1 MVFELFDRLKRLLK
15 TSPATSGGAAADS
28 PDPVEAAGAQAAELQ
43 RANDLFSRGQ
53 FDTAAGL
60 LTQVLEGQHDCADA
74 HFLLGLIEKRRGDP
88 EAAADCFVLATT
100 FRPDFA
106 DAWCQL
112 AAVEMARGDMEGG
125 RQAIARALESAPAHV
140 EAHLMAARLCEAEKQ
155 FARAIQHWQAVV
167 GAQPDHALAYCNLGR
182 LTLRD
187 TQDDERALGYV
198 QTALSLQPHLAEAHS
213 CLAQLLQFQG
223 QSADA
228 IRECDTA
235 LEIDPAAT
243 HPRMIRALAHL
254 SLGRF
259 EQGWEDYEERK
270 RVYPLFAVRKFPYP
284 EWTGG
289 DLAGRRLLVFH
300 EQGLGDEIMFASCFR
315 DVLHGA
321 PQCVIECSA
330 KLEPLFRRSFQNA
343 TIVVSDQTSPDL
355 AYLQSQP
362 AIDCQVAA
370 GSLPR
375 IYRRDLRDFPD
386 ETGYLRA
393 DAAAIQ
399 RWKERLCHTANGDK
413 PGIGLSWRGGVQ
425 STNQAGR
432 SVAAGLLKSRLVSPR
447 FNFVSL
453 QYGERAADLAV
464 LNEGPVA
471 GVHDWPEAQATFD
484 ETAALVA
491 ALDLV
496 ISVDT
501 TVAHLAGALGKPVW
515 VMVPHNAEWRYL
527 REGATMPWYPTMRIF
542 RRHQG
547 ADWNETLAEIVQ
559 ALEVWQTNFR
569 SSD

>member
-1 MVFELFDRLKRLLK
+1 MFELFDRLKRLLI
-15 TSPATSGGAAADS
+15 TSPVTGAGAAAAS
-28 PDPVEAAGAQAAELQ
+28 PDAVATTGASAAELQ
-43 RANDLFSRGQ
+43 RANDLFNRGQ
-53 FDTAAGL
+53 FDAAAGL
-60 LTQVLEGQHDCADA
+60 LTQLLEAKHDFADA
-74 HFLLGLIEKRRGDP
+74 HFLLGLIEKKRGDP

-125 RQAIARALESAPAHV
+125 RQAIARALESEPAHV
-140 EAHLMAARLCEAEKQ
+140 EAHLMAARLCEADKQ
-155 FARAIQHWQAVV
+155 FARAIEHWQVVV
-167 GAQPDHALAYCNLGR
+167 GVQPDHALAYCNLGR
-182 LTLRD
+182 LTLRH

-198 QTALSLQPHLAEAHS
+198 QTALSLQPRLAEAHS

-243 HPRMIRALAHL
+243 HPRMIRALALL

-270 RVYPLFAVRKFPYP
+270 RVYPLFAVRKFPYA

-289 DLAGRRLLVFH
+289 DLAGRRLLVLH

-315 DVLHGA
+315 DVLRSA

-343 TIVVSDQTSPDL
+343 TIVVGDQTNPDL

-362 AIDCQVAA
+362 AIDCRVAA

-375 IYRRDLRDFPD
+375 IYRRNLRDFPV
-386 ETGYLRA
+386 ETGYLQA
-393 DAAAIQ
+393 DATAIQ
-399 RWKERLCHTANGDK
+399 RWKDRLRHTTNGDK

-432 SVAAGLLKSRLVSPR
+432 SIAGELLKSRLVSPR

-464 LNEGPVA
+464 LNAGPSA
-471 GVHDWPEAQATFD
+471 EVHDWPEAQATFD
-484 ETAALVA
+484 ETAALVST
-491 ALDLV
+491 LDL
-496 ISVDT
+496 IITVDT

-527 REGATMPWYPTMRIF
+527 REGTTMPWYPTMRIF
-542 RRHQG
+542 RRRQG
-547 ADWNETLAEIVQ
+547 ADWNDTLAEIAQ
-559 ALEVWQTNFR
+559 ALDVWQANHR
-569 SSD
+569 GHN